1 MRSCSSPPWIGGSS
15 TRESERASTDVVGF
29 CYASQTGG
37 LRNLFELGVASLQ
50 KAVAD
55 GVLKADKWEFV
66 GMGEQF
72 APVPLG
78 GGAVLVPAPWLDL
91 SGYARQMRESD
102 ILLSLMLSPHP
113 SYPPLE
119 MAASGGLVV
128 TSCYEGKTAS
138 QLASLS
144 ANIIATEPT
153 LEAITAGLATA
164 RSRVPNWAART
175 SAARVSLP
183 QTWNDSLETV
193 VPALVTRLLEL
204 QGSPRLSTAASLS
217 DAQAIASINPMYR
230 SWPSH
235 RYDIYRR
242 EALAR
247 RRGEYTTLE
256 HPGLLS
262 FLTPVWNA
270 DPRQLEELA
279 ESVCWTRSPA
289 KLRMGRAR

>member
-1 MRSCSSPPWIGGSS
+1 MARRVGRFADERFSRDALVFEPAVDRRVFYP
-15 TRESERASTDVVGF
+15 RERADVNGRRRILF
-29 CYASQTGG
+29 YARPTGG

-55 GVLKADKWEFV
+55 GVLKADEWEFV

-128 TSCYEGKTAS
+128 TTCYEGKSAR

-144 ANIIATEPT
+144 TNIVATEPT

-164 RSRVPNWAART
+164 RSLVPNWAARM
-175 SAARVSLP
+175 SAAHVSLP
-183 QTWNDSLETV
+183 QTWNESLETV

-217 DAQAIASINPMYR
+217 DDQAT
-230 SWPSH
+230 
-235 RYDIYRR
+235 R
-242 EALAR
+242 EHQPDVSR
-247 RRGEYTTLE
+247 
-256 HPGLLS
+256 
-262 FLTPVWNA
+262 
-270 DPRQLEELA
+270 LA
-279 ESVCWTRSPA
+279 EPP
-289 KLRMGRAR
+289 LRHLSSRGARPPS